1 MSFSQSSSE
10 LCSNPRILYLRQ
22 LQTAPRQPP
31 VPASPRRPAHYSS
44 PGQCPAKSAS
54 RLRGKS
60 WEGLAATKAEMDRE
74 ERGLEAESLMGRHV
88 EQCEIVF
95 LMR

>member
-1 MSFSQSSSE
+1 MSRQVSFSAAGKK
-10 LCSNPRILYLRQ
+10 LGG
-22 LQTAPRQPP
+22 T
-31 VPASPRRPAHYSS
+31 
-44 PGQCPAKSAS
+44 GGAK
-54 RLRGKS
+54 
-60 WEGLAATKAEMDRE
+60 TKAEMDRE